1 MRLEKYPDEKTMPAQ
16 LVEVVRAEISSAKT
30 IRKTVLVNRVCTR
43 LQLSD
48 DSQQNIKEVIATLIT
63 RKEIFAIDQGVVTIT
78 PIRIII
84 LSPSRVTVLSS
95 LPTSRLEVLLGQPI
109 MGDENRSINV
119 DGNTLKKVVDGA
131 GGLLITVESYAAISS
146 ETVADDRW
154 LDQLKKRQLDVMSK
168 GSIIETPESYRW
180 YQKKWL
186 PFESSLADAGLWR
199 GENINGKSLFIWS
212 SKSDLIGG
220 NGLRLTGSDARR
232 TLFALDRVAGNTHKM
247 EYRKIDDGYNISLD
261 SYLPINEYKAL
272 SCFSYEQDC
281 NERTLYSIYED
292 CFDKFANLLRTQ
304 LGIELVEEA

>member
-1 MRLEKYPDEKTMPAQ
+1 MRLESHHGEKILPAQ
-16 LVEVVRAEISSAKT
+16 IVEVVRAEISAAKT

-43 LQLSD
+43 LQLTA

-63 RKEIFAIDQGVVTIT
+63 RKEILVIDQGLVSIS
-78 PIRIII
+78 PIRIIL
-84 LSPSRVTVLSS
+84 LSPTRVAVLSS

-119 DGNTLKKVVDGA
+119 DGNTLKNVVDGA

-180 YQKKWL
+180 YQKQWL
-186 PFESSLADAGLWR
+186 SFENALADAGLWR

-212 SKSDLIGG
+212 TKADLIGG
-220 NGLRLTGSDARR
+220 KGLKLTGSDARR
-232 TLFALDRVAGNTHKM
+232 TLFALDRVAGHTHKM
-247 EYRKIDDGYNISLD
+247 SYSKIDDGYNISLD

-272 SCFSYEQDC
+272 SCFSYAQDS
-281 NERTLYSIYED
+281 NDRNLYSIYED
-292 CFDKFANLLRTQ
+292 CFEKFSELLETQ
-304 LGIELVEEA
+304 LGIELVEEV